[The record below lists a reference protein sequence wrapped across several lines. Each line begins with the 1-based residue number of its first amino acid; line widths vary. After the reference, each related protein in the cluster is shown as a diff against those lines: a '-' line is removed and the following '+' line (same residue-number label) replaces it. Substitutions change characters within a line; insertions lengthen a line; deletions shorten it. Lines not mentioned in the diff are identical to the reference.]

1 MNPQQTPPHRPELE
15 RELAETA
22 VIGDVERPL
31 TLHERIASNDAV
43 QRLTILVALIVVW
56 EIYARWLNNSLLFPT
71 FSETVRTFGKDIAN
85 GVLIDAARRQQILKN
100 AVFMASRRPS
110 GRPE

>member
-1 MNPQQTPPHRPELE
+1 MPEREPATNSAQRPELE
-15 RELAETA
+15 VELADTA

-31 TLHERIASNDAV
+31 TLYERIANNDAV

-71 FSETVRTFGKDIAN
+71 FSETIERSKKY
-85 GVLIDAARRQQILKN
+85 RQWR
-100 AVFMASRRPS
+100 AD
-110 GRPE
+110 